1 MKTINFE
8 KKLNQQFA
16 DLPNEFV
23 FEQLIYLTS
32 KHRGKHILKL
42 AFAGMPFLKYLQI
55 KYLQLWK
62 SKLQSKIILYR
73 RAVI

>member
-32 KHRGKHILKL
+32 KHRGKHITERTLKSHIANETCGSL
-42 AFAGMPFLKYLQI
+42 LRKYDPIAFFVAKHDYEN
-55 KYLQLWK
+55 
-62 SKLQSKIILYR
+62 
-73 RAVI
+73 